1 MLSRGARATPI
12 GVPVVMNIAGGA
24 SDGVSVTIS
33 TGGSAT
39 GADDDDAATPIT
51 PPEPLPP
58 GVTGGVMPVGGAA

>member
-39 GADDDDAATPIT
+39 GADDDAATGIT